1 MRRSGTGSG
10 GGYGSRTV
18 KHTTAAKVEPR
29 AYARNPGAVAQYGAL
44 VGDHVTRAGSSGYR
58 GEPDPTM
65 RRGYNNPV
73 GPTNM
78 ALSGP
83 GAGRKIYGS
92 GSQQMYG
99 SGGPE
104 KPSGRDI
111 LGSFGPESS
120 RPRGDNPGNRG
131 RSDTD
136 ADF

>member
-1 MRRSGTGSG
+1 MRRSGQGSG
-10 GGYGSRTV
+10 GGYGSRVV
-18 KHTTAAKVEPR
+18 KHSTAPKVEPR
-29 AYARNPGAVAQYGAL
+29 AYARNPGAVGQYGQAQ
-44 VGDHVTRAGSSGYR
+44 GSHVTRGEESKYR

-65 RRGYNNPV
+65 RRGYNNPI
-73 GPTNM
+73 GPTSM

-83 GAGRKIYGS
+83 GAGREVHKS

-120 RPRGDNPGNRG
+120 RPHNPGNRS